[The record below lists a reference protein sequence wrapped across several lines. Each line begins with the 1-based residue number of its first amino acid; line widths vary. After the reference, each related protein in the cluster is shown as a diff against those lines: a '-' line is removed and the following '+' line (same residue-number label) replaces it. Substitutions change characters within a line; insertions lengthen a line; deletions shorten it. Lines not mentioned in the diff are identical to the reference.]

1 MKTAST
7 FLAAAGLAIG
17 AAAIPANAAPITLPS
32 SLQSAVTSPLEN
44 VQFRRWGGWRAWGP
58 GLAAGAVIG
67 GAIAATT
74 YGYNNYYDDYAYVPG
89 YSYSYAPAYSYSY
102 GSGPSGYNSYNY
114 NYAPSGYSYS
124 YGSSGYD
131 SYAYAPGYRSR
142 YNVDYG
148 TTPGYNYSPSGY
160 NSRYYAPG
168 GSSGYSAGYAA
179 GDSAAYC
186 KQRFRSYDPAS
197 GTYLGYDGQRHPC
210 P

>member
-7 FLAAAGLAIG
+7 LLAAAGLAIG

-89 YSYSYAPAYSYSY
+89 YSYSPY

-114 NYAPSGYSYS
+114 NYAPAYNSYAYSPGYSYS
-124 YGSSGYD
+124 YSPGYSSGPSGYN
-131 SYAYAPGYRSR
+131 SYAYAPGYS
-142 YNVDYG
+142 
-148 TTPGYNYSPSGY
+148 YSP
-160 NSRYYAPG
+160 
-168 GSSGYSAGYAA
+168 GSSYGYRVAEDAV
-179 GDSAAYC
+179 AYC
-186 KQRFRSYDPAS
+186 KQRFRSYDQAS
-197 GTYLGYDGQRHPC
+197 GTYLGYDGQRHSC

>member
-1 MKTAST
+1 MKSAST
-7 FLAAAGLAIG
+7 LLAAAGLAIG

-67 GAIAATT
+67 GALAATT
-74 YGYNNYYDDYAYVPG
+74 YGYNNYYNDYAYAPG
-89 YSYSYAPAYSYSY
+89 YSYSYSPY
-102 GSGPSGYNSYNY
+102 GTGPSGYNSYNY
-114 NYAPSGYSYS
+114 NYAPAYNSYAYSPGYSYS
-124 YGSSGYD
+124 YWPGFRSGPSGYSSYNYAPAYN
-131 SYAYAPGYRSR
+131 SYAYAPG
-142 YNVDYG
+142 G
-148 TTPGYNYSPSGY
+148 
-160 NSRYYAPG
+160 A
-168 GSSGYSAGYAA
+168 SGYSAGYAA
-179 GDSAAYC
+179 GDSSAYC

>member
-1 MKTAST
+1 MKIAST
-7 FLAAAGLAIG
+7 LLAAAGLAIG

-58 GLAAGAVIG
+58 GLAAGAIVG

-74 YGYNNYYDDYAYVPG
+74 YGYNNYYNDYAYVPG
-89 YSYSYAPAYSYSY
+89 YTYSYAPANSYSY

-114 NYAPSGYSYS
+114 NNAPSGYSSS

-131 SYAYAPGYRSR
+131 SYAYAPGSRSR

-168 GSSGYSAGYAA
+168 GSSGYSAGYTA
-179 GDSAAYC
+179 GDSSAYC